1 MTYLPKSELVG
12 VLAPYS
18 INTRDVGVNW
28 QTAIYNIGGAVPS
41 SSMYLGNGISIVTG
55 PNSVYRSTDYGKY
68 WFVIIS
74 GLSLSVPIRTS
85 VYIENG
91 TAIIGAGLRI
101 HRTTDFG
108 VTWTDLGAFANAFS
122 SSAYLGNGIVI
133 IGILNGS
140 IRRSTNYGA
149 TWSAEIPVAAGIVDS
164 VVYLENGIVLLADSL
179 GNIWRST
186 NFGVAWSNIID
197 LGDFSTGNNL
207 AYLGNGIVIAGTT
220 GGNIWRS
227 IDFGLTW
234 QVLSAFGNIFHGI
247 VYLGNGIVIAISE
260 FNGGIAADTYRSDNF
275 GLRWTDLGNIS
286 AGSNIKT
293 ATYLSN
299 GIAISVDNA
308 GNINRSNVS
317 YKLDESQVLLE
328 RPVTIVNADITVGQ
342 SHDTIIVDSPG
353 ANRIITLDDA
363 QLPGMTG
370 HEFIIKKI
378 DATTSTVTITP
389 FGGQTIDGAVSQ
401 VLNIQY
407 QNIIIKTDGFNWYIV
422 SPVTGIGPSGSGFIL
437 GQLKPNVTRYA
448 IPGWNVTRGDTST
461 ALTVGVI
468 YYIPFYYSTTTTA
481 TEIAVD
487 VTGAVG
493 GSTIDLRIF
502 AWNDGVPGALFAN
515 LGTISSAA
523 TGVQSLAINVTF
535 PQGLYFMAMRASA
548 TVSVAANNF
557 SYPIA
562 GPVGAMTDTNSPP
575 GTDYSD
581 RFITRVTAA
590 YADPAP
596 APTAMQLG
604 FPLFLL
610 REN

>member
-28 QTAIYNIGGAVPS
+28 QTVIYNIGGVPS
-41 SSMYLGNGISIVTG
+41 SSMYLGNGIAIVTG
-55 PNSVYRSTDYGKY
+55 PNSVYRSTDYGKN
-68 WFVIIS
+68 WFVITS

-91 TAIIGAGLRI
+91 IAIIGAGLRI

-108 VTWTDLGAFANAFS
+108 VTWTDLGAFGAIFFF

-133 IGILNGS
+133 IGVGNGS
-140 IRRSTNYGA
+140 IRRSTDYGA
-149 TWSAEIPVAAGIVDS
+149 TWSAEIPVAAGIVIS
-164 VVYLENGIVLLADSL
+164 IVYLENKIVLLADSL

-186 NFGVAWSNIID
+186 DFGVAWFNIAD

-234 QVLSAFGNIFHGI
+234 QVLYAFGNIFHGI

-286 AGSNIKT
+286 ATHSLTT

-342 SHDTIIVDSPG
+342 SHNTIIVDSPG

-422 SPVTGIGPSGSGFIL
+422 SPVTGTLSVL
-437 GQLKPNVTRYA
+437 AAMGQLKPNVTRYSQ
-448 IPGWNVTRGDTST
+448 PGWMIVRDSDAITMTG
-461 ALTVGVI
+461 GFI
-468 YYIPFYYSTTTTA
+468 YYVPFFVATTTTF
-481 TEIAVD
+481 TETVFN
-487 VTGAVG
+487 VTGPGGG
-493 GSTIDLRIF
+493 GSTMDIRIF
-502 AWNDGVPGALFAN
+502 AWNDGVPGAQLVN
-515 LGTISSAA
+515 VGTVATDSAGTKTIGA
-523 TGVQSLAINVTF
+523 SYTLDRGF
-535 PQGLYFMAMRASA
+535 YFIAMRNNLAVTVNSIDWSFPVSCPVGGTTSTTAASTNFTNLVGA
-548 TVSVAANNF
+548 TV
-557 SYPIA
+557 
-562 GPVGAMTDTNSPP
+562 NSA
-575 GTDYSD
+575 
-581 RFITRVTAA
+581 F
-590 YADPAP
+590 ADPAP
-596 APTAMQLG
+596 APTAITIN
-604 FPLFLL
+604 FPVFKL